1 MKIDINQPEAQHIH
15 VELMDNMGNDNSVVN
30 AARVSFNKTCCQ
42 FTPEQNE
49 KLIKYLADHKHEI
62 PFAHTAITLRVRA
75 PISIR
80 TQCFKHKVGFVEN
93 EISRRYVK
101 DRPTYFLPE
110 FRFTPDKSIKQGSAE
125 VIEKTY
131 IKEILKFKDVP
142 LKAEDFLGKEI
153 LFGKTQEELDEKF
166 KSWESTKEDDVYY
179 YFNDETFSQDALQK
193 SYQAFVD
200 ASIVSYEEMIAY
212 GISPEQARF
221 ILPQGIMTEWVWTGS
236 LLAFARFVNLRKSP
250 AAQKEVKEVA
260 DFASKV
266 IEPLYP
272 VSWKALTD
280 GD

>member
-1 MKIDINQPEAQHIH
+1 MKIEISRPEAQHTK
-15 VELMDNMGNDNSVVN
+15 VELMDNMGNDDSVVN
-30 AARVSFNKTCCQ
+30 AARVSFNKSSSQ
-42 FTPEQNE
+42 FTPEKNE

-101 DRPTYFLPE
+101 DRPAYFLPE

-125 VIEKTY
+125 SIQKTY
-131 IKEILKFKDVP
+131 VKEILKFTDVP
-142 LKAEDFLGKEI
+142 LRDEDFLGKEI
-153 LFGKTQEELDEKF
+153 LFGKTQEELDAKF
-166 KSWESTKEDDVYY
+166 KAWESTKEDDVYY
-179 YFNDETFSQDALQK
+179 YYVDETYSQDTLQK
-193 SYQAFVD
+193 SYQAIVD
-200 ASIVSYEEMIAY
+200 AAITSYEEMIGY

-221 ILPQGIMTEWVWTGS
+221 VLPQGIMTEWVWTGS

-250 AAQKEVKEVA
+250 AAQKEVKDVA
-260 DFASKV
+260 DAVSKV

-272 VSWKALTD
+272 IAWKALTY
-280 GD
+280 GE